1 MISSLRSALA
11 RTRAFLNKP
20 IGDADLDQELASHL
34 DFAIE
39 ENLQRGLSPEEARRQ
54 ALIRFGGVQR
64 SREQQRAARGL
75 PALDVL
81 MQDLRYTLRTL
92 RRDRGFTFIA
102 ILILALGIGANIAVF
117 SVVDTLM
124 LRPLPFRDST
134 HLLWIGPEIF
144 DGNWSAATYSI
155 DAYQELRERNKSYTD
170 VAGYFAF
177 SSSDNFKLTGH
188 GDAKPFTGI
197 GVTPDFFQVLGV
209 APLMGRLFHEAESL
223 PGAGQVVLLSY
234 PIWQRQF
241 HSDPS
246 ILGRP
251 VDFNGRSFTVVGIL
265 PRSFDFGAVFAPG
278 ARVDLFVPIDFKGTR
293 TDGNTITLIGRLK
306 PGITVAQARAEANLL
321 FPRLDFMTD
330 HPEYKEGYTAY
341 PTPLKQYVSGKLHR
355 SLVVLWSAV
364 GLILLIVCVNLSN
377 LLLARAAARTKEFA
391 LRGAL
396 GASRGRIIRQLL
408 TESLL
413 LSGVGS
419 VLGLALA
426 FAITTWL
433 QHQTAL
439 ALPLLNDVHIDATA
453 LLWTVAIAVGTAV
466 LFGLAPGIRMSS
478 QNLQESLKDT
488 AGHGASD
495 SRRHERLRSMLVISE
510 VALACVLLVGAG
522 LLMRSFLRVLDVDL
536 GFKPAAAAAIKIDY
550 DDDNGRGANK
560 RSAVLQNVLTRI
572 SAIPGVEHAGIS
584 DNLPFERNRCW
595 GTPHR
600 KDVDQ
605 KQLEAAHL
613 PCALVYIVTPGYLA
627 AMGVP
632 ITGRDFSWED
642 LPLPPPPPA
651 NQAAAKP
658 ASQPGHK
665 GDPVIII
672 NESAARQMYP
682 NGDAIGHVIDAGGN
696 DSRIIGTI
704 PDMHQT
710 SVEGRPDWQVYYPI
724 TQQGPEGA
732 ELVIRSRVQPEQ
744 LAATVMH
751 TLREINPAQAAV
763 PLRPI
768 QSLVDHAVSP
778 RRFFVLLVGAFASL
792 GLLLAALGIY
802 GVISYSVTR
811 QTLEIGIRMALG
823 ATALRVQFGVIFRT
837 MRLALIGIAVGAVAS
852 LFVASFISAML
863 FNTAPTDPA
872 TFVAMVALLTVVA
885 ILAGYI
891 PARRASRVN
900 PMVAL
905 RGN

>member
-1 MISSLRSALA
+1 MISSIRAALA

-20 IGDADLDQELASHL
+20 IGDADLEQELSSHL

-39 ENLQRGLSPEEARRQ
+39 ENIQRGLSPEEARRQ
-54 ALIRFGGVQR
+54 ALIRFGGVQQ

-75 PALDVL
+75 PALDIL

-117 SVVDTLM
+117 SVVNTIM
-124 LRPLPFRDST
+124 LRPLPLRDPAR
-134 HLLWIGPEIF
+134 LLWIGPKVF

-177 SSSDNFKLTGH
+177 SSGDNFKFTGR
-188 GDAKPFTGI
+188 GDPKPFTGI
-197 GVTPDFFQVLGV
+197 GVTPNFFQVLGV
-209 APLMGRLFHEAESL
+209 DPLMGRLFRENESL
-223 PGAGQVVLLSY
+223 SGAGQVILLGY

-241 HSDPS
+241 HADPS
-246 ILGRP
+246 IIGKP
-251 VDFNGRSFTVVGIL
+251 VDFNGRTFTVVGVL
-265 PRSFDFGAVFAPG
+265 PHSFDFGAVFAPG
-278 ARVDLFVPIDFKGTR
+278 TKVDLFVPIDFPGTR
-293 TDGNTITLIGRLK
+293 LDGNTITLIGRLK
-306 PGITVAQARAEANLL
+306 PGVTVAQARGEANIL
-321 FPRLDFMTD
+321 FPRLDGRTD
-330 HPEYKEGYTAY
+330 HPEWKPGYTAY
-341 PTPLKQYVSGKLHR
+341 PTPLKEYVSGKLHR

-377 LLLARAAARTKEFA
+377 LLLARAAARSKEFA

-419 VLGLALA
+419 LFGLALA

-433 QHQTAL
+433 RHQSSL
-439 ALPLLNDVHIDATA
+439 ALPLLNDVRVDGTA
-453 LLWTVAIAVGTAV
+453 LLWTILIAIATAV
-466 LFGLAPGIRMSS
+466 LFGLAPGFRMSS
-478 QNLQESLKDT
+478 ENLHESLKDT

-495 SRRHERLRSMLVISE
+495 GRRHERLRAALVISE

-536 GFKPAAAAAIKIDY
+536 GFKPTAAAAIKIDY
-550 DDDNGRGANK
+550 DDDNGRNADK
-560 RSAVLQNVLTRI
+560 RSAALQNVLTRI

-595 GTPHR
+595 GVPHL
-600 KDVDQ
+600 KGVDDNNVKGQ
-605 KQLEAAHL
+605 
-613 PCALVYIVTPGYLA
+613 CALVYIVTPGYLA

-632 ITGRDFSWED
+632 ITGRDFNWED
-642 LPLPPPPPA
+642 KPVVRD
-651 NQAAAKP
+651 AKGNVT
-658 ASQPGHK
+658 Q
-665 GDPVIII
+665 GDPVIIV
-672 NESAARQMYP
+672 NEAIARQLYP
-682 NGDAIGHVIDAGGN
+682 NGDAVGHVINANGDDA
-696 DSRIIGTI
+696 RIVGTI

-710 SVEGRPDWQVYYPI
+710 SVEGPPDSQVYYPI

-732 ELVIRSRVQPEQ
+732 ELVIRSKVPPQE
-744 LAATVMH
+744 LASNVMH
-751 TLREINPAQAAV
+751 TLREIDPGQAAV

-778 RRFFVLLVGAFASL
+778 RRFFVLLVGAFAAL

-823 ATALRVQFGVIFRT
+823 ATAARVQFGVIFRT
-837 MRLALIGIAVGAVAS
+837 MRLALIGIAVGAVMSLIVAS
-852 LFVASFISAML
+852 LISAML

-872 TFVAMVALLTVVA
+872 TFAVMVALLTVVA
-885 ILAGYI
+885 VLAGYI

>member
-1 MISSLRSALA
+1 MISSLRSAFA

-34 DFAIE
+34 DFAVE
-39 ENLQRGLSPEEARRQ
+39 ENLQRGLSPQEARRQ
-54 ALIRFGGVQR
+54 ALIRFGGVQQ

-75 PALDVL
+75 PALDIL
-81 MQDLRYTLRTL
+81 MHDLRYTLRTL

-124 LRPLPFRDST
+124 LRPLPFRDPAR
-134 HLLWIGPEIF
+134 LLWIGPEVF

-177 SSSDNFKLTGH
+177 SSNDNFKLTGH

-209 APLMGRLFHEAESL
+209 DPLMGRLFHEAESL

-265 PRSFDFGAVFAPG
+265 PRSFDFGAIFAPG
-278 ARVDLFVPIDFKGTR
+278 TKVDLFVPIDFKGTR

-306 PGITVAQARAEANLL
+306 PGITVAQARAEASLL

-536 GFKPAAAAAIKIDY
+536 GFKPAAAAAIKVDY
-550 DDDNGRGANK
+550 DDDNGRDANK

-632 ITGRDFSWED
+632 ITGRDFSWDD

-658 ASQPGHK
+658 ATQPGDR

-682 NGDAIGHVIDAGGN
+682 NGDAIGHVIAANGDA
-696 DSRIIGTI
+696 RIIGTI

-710 SVEGRPDWQVYYPI
+710 SVEGQPDWQVYYPM

-732 ELVIRSRVQPEQ
+732 ELVIRSKVPPAQ

-751 TLREINPAQAAV
+751 TLREINPGQAAV

-823 ATALRVQFGVIFRT
+823 ATALRVQLGVIFRT
-837 MRLALIGIAVGAVAS
+837 MRLAFIGIAVGAVAS
-852 LFVASFISAML
+852 LLVASFISAML
-863 FNTAPTDPA
+863 FNTAPIDPA

-885 ILAGYI
+885 VLAGYI

>member
-1 MISSLRSALA
+1 MISRLRAALA
-11 RTRAFLNKP
+11 RIRAFLNKP
-20 IGDADLDQELASHL
+20 IGDADLEQEFASHL

-39 ENLQRGLSPEEARRQ
+39 EYLKRGLSPQEARRL
-54 ALIRFGGVQR
+54 ALVRFGGVEQ

-75 PALDVL
+75 PALDIL
-81 MQDLRYTLRTL
+81 LQDLRYTLRTL
-92 RRDRGFTFIA
+92 RRDRGFTLIA

-117 SVVDTLM
+117 SVVNTLM
-124 LRPLPFRDST
+124 LRPLPFRDPAR
-134 HLLWIGPEIF
+134 LLWIGPEVF

-155 DAYQELRERNKSYTD
+155 DAYTELRERNKSYTD

-188 GDAKPFTGI
+188 GDPRPFTGI

-209 APLMGRLFHEAESL
+209 DPLMGRLFHENESL

-241 HSDPS
+241 HGDPS
-246 ILGRP
+246 ILGKT
-251 VDFNGRSFTVVGIL
+251 VDFNDRSFTVVGIL

-278 ARVDLFVPIDFKGTR
+278 TRVDLFVPIDFKGTR
-293 TDGNTITLIGRLK
+293 LDGNTITLIGRLK
-306 PGITVAQARAEANLL
+306 PGVTVEQARGEAKLL
-321 FPRLDFMTD
+321 FPKLDFRTD
-330 HPEYKEGYTAY
+330 HPEYGAGYTAY
-341 PTPLKQYVSGKLHR
+341 PTPLKQYVSGKLHS
-355 SLVVLWSAV
+355 SLIVLWSAV
-364 GLILLIVCVNLSN
+364 GLILVIVCVNLSN
-377 LLLARAAARTKEFA
+377 LLLARAAARGKEFA

-419 VLGLALA
+419 LFGLALA

-453 LLWTVAIAVGTAV
+453 LLWTLVIASGTAV

-478 QNLQESLKDT
+478 THLQESLKESG
-488 AGHGASD
+488 GHGASD
-495 SRRHERLRSMLVISE
+495 GRRHERLRSMLVISE

-550 DDDNGRGANK
+550 DDDNGRNADK
-560 RSAVLQNVLTRI
+560 RSAALQNVLTRI

-595 GTPHR
+595 GVPHR

-632 ITGRDFSWED
+632 ITGRDFTWED
-642 LPLPPPPPA
+642 LPIPPPPPP

-658 ASQPGHK
+658 AAPQGRR

-682 NGDAIGHVIDAGGN
+682 NGDAVGHVINANGDDA
-696 DSRIIGTI
+696 RIVGTI
-704 PDMHQT
+704 PDLHQT
-710 SVEGRPDWQVYYPI
+710 SVEGQPDWQIYYPI

-732 ELVIRSRVQPEQ
+732 ELVIRSKVPPTQ
-744 LAATVMH
+744 LASSVMH
-751 TLREINPAQAAV
+751 TLREINPGQSAV

-778 RRFFVLLVGAFASL
+778 RRFFVLLVGTFAAL
-792 GLLLAALGIY
+792 GLFLAALGIY
-802 GVISYSVTR
+802 GVISYSVTQ

-823 ATALRVQFGVIFRT
+823 ATTARVLFGVIFRT
-837 MRLALIGIAVGAVAS
+837 MRLALIGIAVGAVVSLAVAS
-852 LFVASFISAML
+852 LISAML

-872 TFVAMVALLTVVA
+872 TFAIMVALLTIVA

-905 RGN
+905 RGL

>member
-1 MISSLRSALA
+1 MISRLRAALA
-11 RTRAFLNKP
+11 RIRAFLNKP
-20 IGDADLDQELASHL
+20 IGDADLEQEFASHL

-39 ENLQRGLSPEEARRQ
+39 ENLKRGLSPQEARRL
-54 ALIRFGGVQR
+54 ALVRFGGVEQ

-75 PALDVL
+75 PALDIL
-81 MQDLRYTLRTL
+81 LQDLRYTLRTL
-92 RRDRGFTFIA
+92 RRDRGFTLIA

-117 SVVDTLM
+117 SVVNTLM
-124 LRPLPFRDST
+124 LRPLPLRDPAR
-134 HLLWIGPEIF
+134 LLWIGPEVF

-155 DAYQELRERNKSYTD
+155 DAYTELRERNKSYTD

-188 GDAKPFTGI
+188 GDPRPFTGI

-209 APLMGRLFHEAESL
+209 DPLMGRLFHENESL

-241 HSDPS
+241 HGDPS
-246 ILGRP
+246 ILGKT
-251 VDFNGRSFTVVGIL
+251 VDFNDRSFTVVGIL

-278 ARVDLFVPIDFKGTR
+278 TRVDLFVPIDFKGTR
-293 TDGNTITLIGRLK
+293 LDGNTITLIGRLK
-306 PGITVAQARAEANLL
+306 PGVTVEQARGEAKLL
-321 FPRLDFMTD
+321 FPKLDFRTD
-330 HPEYKEGYTAY
+330 HPEYSEGYTAY

-355 SLVVLWSAV
+355 SLIVLWSAV

-377 LLLARAAARTKEFA
+377 LLLARAAARGKEFA

-419 VLGLALA
+419 VFGLALA

-453 LLWTVAIAVGTAV
+453 LLWTLVIASGTAV

-478 QNLQESLKDT
+478 THLQESLKDSG
-488 AGHGASD
+488 GHGASD
-495 SRRHERLRSMLVISE
+495 GRRHERLRSMLVISE

-536 GFKPAAAAAIKIDY
+536 GFKPTAAAAIKIDY
-550 DDDNGRGANK
+550 DDDNGRNAEK
-560 RSAVLQNVLTRI
+560 RSAALQNVLTRI

-595 GTPHR
+595 GVPHR

-605 KQLEAAHL
+605 KQLDAAHL

-632 ITGRDFSWED
+632 ITGRDFTWED
-642 LPLPPPPPA
+642 LPIPPPPPP
-651 NQAAAKP
+651 NQGAAKP
-658 ASQPGHK
+658 AVPQGRR

-672 NESAARQMYP
+672 NASAARQMYP
-682 NGDAIGHVIDAGGN
+682 KGDALGHIIDAGGN
-696 DSRIIGTI
+696 DSRIVGII
-704 PDMHQT
+704 PDLHQT
-710 SVEGRPDWQVYYPI
+710 SVEGQPDWQVYYPI

-732 ELVIRSRVQPEQ
+732 ELVIRSKIPPAQ
-744 LAATVMH
+744 LASSIMH
-751 TLREINPAQAAV
+751 TLREINPGQSAV

-778 RRFFVLLVGAFASL
+778 RRFFVLLVGTFAAL
-792 GLLLAALGIY
+792 GLFLAALGIY
-802 GVISYSVTR
+802 GVISYSVTQ

-823 ATALRVQFGVIFRT
+823 ATTARVQFGVIFRT
-837 MRLALIGIAVGAVAS
+837 MRLALIGIAVGAVVSLAVAS
-852 LFVASFISAML
+852 LISAML

-872 TFVAMVALLTVVA
+872 TFAIMVALLTIVA
-885 ILAGYI
+885 VLAGYI

-905 RGN
+905 RGL

>member
-1 MISSLRSALA
+1 MIASIRSALA
-11 RTRAFLNKP
+11 RIRAFANKP
-20 IGDADLDQELASHL
+20 VRDTDLDQELASHL

-39 ENLQRGLSPEEARRQ
+39 ENLRRGLSPEEARRQ
-54 ALIRFGGVQR
+54 ALIRFGGVEQ

-75 PALDVL
+75 PALDIL
-81 MQDLRYTLRTL
+81 LQDLRYTLRTL

-102 ILILALGIGANIAVF
+102 ILILAIGIGANIAVF
-117 SVVDTLM
+117 SVVNTLM
-124 LRPLPFRDST
+124 LRPLPFRDAAR
-134 HLLWIGPEIF
+134 LLWIGPEVF
-144 DGNWSAATYSI
+144 NGNWSAATYSI
-155 DAYQELRERNKSYTD
+155 DAYTELRERNKSYTD
-170 VAGYFAF
+170 VAGYYAF

-188 GDAKPFTGI
+188 GDPRPFTGI
-197 GVTPDFFQVLGV
+197 GVTPNFFQVLGV
-209 APLMGRLFHEAESL
+209 DPLMGRPFHENESL

-241 HSDPS
+241 HGDPS
-246 ILGRP
+246 VLGQT

-278 ARVDLFVPIDFKGTR
+278 TKVDLFVPIDFKGTR
-293 TDGNTITLIGRLK
+293 LDGNAITLIGRLK
-306 PGITVAQARAEANLL
+306 PGVTVAQARGEAKLL
-321 FPRLDFMTD
+321 FPKLDFRTD
-330 HPEYKEGYTAY
+330 HPEYSEGYSGY

-355 SLVVLWSAV
+355 SLIVLWSAV

-377 LLLARAAARTKEFA
+377 LLLARAAARGKEFA

-419 VLGLALA
+419 LFGLALA

-453 LLWTVAIAVGTAV
+453 LLWTLVIAIGTAV
-466 LFGLAPGIRMSS
+466 LFGLAPGFRMSS
-478 QNLQESLKDT
+478 IHLQESLKDSG
-488 AGHGASD
+488 GHGASD
-495 SRRHERLRSMLVISE
+495 GRRHERLRSMLVISE

-536 GFKPAAAAAIKIDY
+536 GFKPAAAATIKVDY
-550 DDDNGRGANK
+550 DDGGNADK
-560 RSAVLQNVLTRI
+560 RSAILQNVLTRI
-572 SAIPGVEHAGIS
+572 RAIPGVEHAGIS

-595 GTPHR
+595 GAPHR

-605 KQLEAAHL
+605 KQLDAAHL

-642 LPLPPPPPA
+642 LPLPPPPPT
-651 NQAAAKP
+651 NKAAKP
-658 ASQPGHK
+658 AVPQGRR

-672 NESAARQMYP
+672 NEGAARQMYP
-682 NGDAIGHVIDAGGN
+682 NGDALGQVIIPNGDPA
-696 DSRIIGTI
+696 RIIGII
-704 PDMHQT
+704 PDLHQT
-710 SVEGRPDWQVYYPI
+710 SVEGQPDWQVYYPT

-732 ELVIRSRVQPEQ
+732 ELVIRSSVPPEQ
-744 LAATVMH
+744 LAPAILH
-751 TLREINPAQAAV
+751 TLREINPAQPAV

-778 RRFFVLLVGAFASL
+778 RRFFVLLVGTFAGL
-792 GLLLAALGIY
+792 GLFLAALGIY

-823 ATALRVQFGVIFRT
+823 ATAMRVQFGVIFRT
-837 MRLALIGIAVGAVAS
+837 MRLALIGIAVGAVVSLVVAS
-852 LFVASFISAML
+852 LISAML
-863 FNTAPTDPA
+863 FNTAPADPA
-872 TFVAMVALLTVVA
+872 TFIAMVALLTIVA
-885 ILAGYI
+885 VLAGYI

-900 PMVAL
+900 PIVAL